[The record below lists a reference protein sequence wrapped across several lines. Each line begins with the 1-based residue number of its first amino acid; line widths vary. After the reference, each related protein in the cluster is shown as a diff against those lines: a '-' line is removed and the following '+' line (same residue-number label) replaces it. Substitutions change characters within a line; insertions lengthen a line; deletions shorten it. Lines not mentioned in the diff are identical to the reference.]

1 LNASSPWKVDMPHDI
16 SRVKQPGQELTKT
29 TPRSVPAGAATSSY
43 QSTLLHIIETAAN
56 DPAGMRRVIYDL
68 ARMNLKQEIQVSR
81 PVLTPAKARECLQ
94 ALETAISRVESDL
107 SRGEHIGGWF
117 PQLPPLQSEPAEDA
131 TVSSQWLPAAP
142 DSAKPG
148 GDDAVPTWLI
158 RSESDPIPLRTRER
172 GPWLPG
178 VEPPAF
184 FRADRPQVEIVYP
197 ERDNSETVRLRR
209 RAWRW
214 LMVWPLAQLAGA
226 VVLSTVLYLALTG
239 NLHEVQPHLAAGDE
253 ISRGTP
259 SGLPLPSSYGIY
271 AISRGHLSE
280 LEALPIKAPDP
291 RVALSAEI
299 NEPSKTLLSDG
310 NVVFLVFRRDLL
322 NSAPQK
328 AMIRVVAKV
337 ARAMSFNGGTATTT
351 DLKSSWRIRSNSYQ
365 FDVAPLGENRE
376 MVTIRP
382 ETTDFALPAGRY
394 ALVFNGQAYDFTIDG
409 PVTDPAQCIESV
421 TALNGPVYTDCR
433 QN

>member
-1 LNASSPWKVDMPHDI
+1 MTHDI
-16 SRVKQPGQELTKT
+16 FRAKQPGQELTET

-56 DPAGMRRVIYDL
+56 NPAGLRRVIYDL
-68 ARMNLKQEIQVSR
+68 ARMNLKREIQVSR
-81 PVLTPAKARECLQ
+81 PLLTPAKAGECLQ

-107 SRGEHIGGWF
+107 SRGEHIGGSF
-117 PQLPPLQSEPAEDA
+117 PQLPGNPLQSEPAEDA
-131 TVSSQWLPAAP
+131 TVSTRWLPAALG
-142 DSAKPG
+142 SAKSS
-148 GDDAVPTWLI
+148 GDGAFPAWLV

-184 FRADRPQVEIVYP
+184 FRTDRPQIEIVYP
-197 ERDNSETVRLRR
+197 ERDNPETVRLRR

-226 VVLSTVLYLALTG
+226 VVLSAVLYLALTG
-239 NLHEVQPHLAAGDE
+239 NLHDVQSPLAAGDE

-259 SGLPLPSSYGIY
+259 LGLPLPSSYGVY

-310 NVVFLVFRRDLL
+310 NVIFLVFRRDLL

-337 ARAMSFNGGTATTT
+337 ARAMTFKAGKATTT
-351 DLKSSWRIRSNSYQ
+351 DLEGSWRIRNNSYQ

-382 ETTDFALPAGRY
+382 ATTDFALPAGRY

-409 PVTDPAQCIESV
+409 PVTDRAQCIESV
-421 TALNGPVYTDCR
+421 AALNGPVYTDCR